1 MYWRITYGKN
11 IISANQQINTD
22 TVYNACLPFWI
33 GKNDKGAARIV
44 YGDVVALDQ
53 YTAMERVIPLDVS
66 AEFGGENEFGYD
78 NPPTEFGVTS
88 KGWSILQTQK
98 VNRITPAINVDF
110 VPLWQTLEYKDIADL
125 ERVRLFDTVTVSYAA
140 IGIESKAKVVRTVFD
155 ALNERYKEI
164 TIGRI
169 RSTLADKIAKAYKN
183 GRKMI

>member
-1 MYWRITYGKN
+1 M
-11 IISANQQINTD
+11 
-22 TVYNACLPFWI
+22 
-33 GKNDKGAARIV
+33 
-44 YGDVVALDQ
+44 
-53 YTAMERVIPLDVS
+53 
-66 AEFGGENEFGYD
+66 
-78 NPPTEFGVTS
+78 
-88 KGWSILQTQK
+88 
-98 VNRITPAINVDF
+98 DF

-183 GRKMI
+183 GRKKI